1 MRGKKNRQ
9 QITIEICINHATTD
23 ERDVI
28 RYAIAE
34 ALAAIRP
41 EWATF
46 GSVRW
51 SQATRRPADDISWY
65 SKPQT
70 RYVLSK
76 MDSKKVESR
85 RRSALRAKPQALS

>member
-1 MRGKKNRQ
+1 MRGKKTRQ
-9 QITIEICINHATTD
+9 QITIEICINHATAD

-46 GSVRW
+46 GSVRITDQGW
-51 SQATRRPADDISWY
+51 
-65 SKPQT
+65 
-70 RYVLSK
+70 LN
-76 MDSKKVESR
+76 
-85 RRSALRAKPQALS
+85 

>member
-1 MRGKKNRQ
+1 MRGKKTRQ

-46 GSVRW
+46 GSVR
-51 SQATRRPADDISWY
+51 
-65 SKPQT
+65 
-70 RYVLSK
+70 
-76 MDSKKVESR
+76 
-85 RRSALRAKPQALS
+85 

>member
-1 MRGKKNRQ
+1 MRGKKTRQ
-9 QITIEICINHATTD
+9 QITIEICINYATAD

-46 GSVRW
+46 GSVQITDQGW
-51 SQATRRPADDISWY
+51 AELT
-65 SKPQT
+65 
-70 RYVLSK
+70 
-76 MDSKKVESR
+76 SR
-85 RRSALRAKPQALS
+85 LQQ